1 VDAASGDAA
10 YNTGGRMKDL
20 VYFDLETQKSATDVG
35 GWNKKRDMRM
45 SVGVTFS
52 TRDGQYKIFDEAQ
65 VNELIKQLMRA
76 DRVVGF
82 NILNFDYEVLA
93 GYSPLD
99 LRTVPTLDLMVDLE
113 ERLGHRLSLDSLA
126 KATLNAPKIAD
137 GMQALR
143 WWKEGKLI
151 EIAEYCC
158 FDVKITKELHEYGR
172 RHGEVFY
179 IDRLG
184 QKRSVPVKW

>member
-1 VDAASGDAA
+1 MA
-10 YNTGGRMKDL
+10 NII
-20 VYFDLETQKSATDVG
+20 YFDLETQKSAADVG
-35 GWNKKRDMRM
+35 GWDKKRDMRM

-52 TRDGQYKIFDEAQ
+52 TRDGQYKIYHEAQ
-65 VNELIKQLMRA
+65 VNDLIKELMRA

-82 NILNFDYEVLA
+82 NIVNFDYEVLA

-99 LRTVPTLDLMVDLE
+99 LRTVPTLDLMSDLE
-113 ERLGHRLSLDSLA
+113 EKLGHRLSLDSLA

-143 WWKEGKLI
+143 WWKEGKLV

-158 FDVKITKELHEYGR
+158 FDVKITKELHEYGKQR
-172 RHGEVFY
+172 GEVSY
-179 IDRLG
+179 VDRLG
-184 QKRSVPVKW
+184 QKRAVKVKW